1 MQCALASLENDTK
14 VDGETVHPVGPHR
27 AELEARVEG
36 DLLRREGVKVERL
49 QATHVGDRLRY
60 RGAVGVLP
68 QVGES
73 LADTYQHIHIAL
85 VPSTEQ
91 IKGEPENI
99 NFKLAQM
106 GVSSPSLHR

>member
-49 QATHVGDRLRY
+49 QATNVGDRLRY
-60 RGAVGVLP
+60 REAVGVLP
-68 QVGES
+68 QVGDS
-73 LADTYQHIHIAL
+73 LPDTYPYQS
-85 VPSTEQ
+85 STIITVE
-91 IKGEPENI
+91 
-99 NFKLAQM
+99 LM
-106 GVSSPSLHR
+106 